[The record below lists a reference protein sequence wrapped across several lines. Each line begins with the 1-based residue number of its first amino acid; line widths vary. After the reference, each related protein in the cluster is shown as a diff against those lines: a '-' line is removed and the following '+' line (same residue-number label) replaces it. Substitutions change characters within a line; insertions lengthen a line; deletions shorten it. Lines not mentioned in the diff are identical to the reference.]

1 MIRVALSLSSN
12 VSGLLQLLHSTYL
25 QPKQNSAQPHVKAML
40 QLSHEDKIVLGSMA
54 HSNAGAP
61 IDCSV
66 TTDTLQAVEGQ
77 DRGARLQYIVKW
89 HFRQVCRDLKTHS
102 LT

>member
-25 QPKQNSAQPHVKAML
+25 QPKQNSNQQLVKAML
-40 QLSHEDKIVLGSMA
+40 QLSQQDKTVLGSMA
-54 HSNAGAP
+54 HSNAGAQ
-61 IDCSV
+61 IDCSI

-77 DRGARLQYIVKW
+77 HRGARL
-89 HFRQVCRDLKTHS
+89 L
-102 LT
+102 